1 MQDKSCGYSKLQR
14 MKWNKAVLLLGSN
27 MGSRAHHIMSACN
40 YLDTFAGDI
49 VKSSSFYETS
59 AWGKT
64 DQESFLNLAVVL
76 LTPYPPQLLI
86 TKILSIEKMM
96 GRKREEKYGPRTID
110 IDIILF
116 EKKIV
121 RSENLV
127 LPHPEMQNRRFVLSP
142 LVELV
147 PNFLHPVFNKSM
159 RTLLEECDDNLTV
172 KRL

>member
-1 MQDKSCGYSKLQR
+1 
-14 MKWNKAVLLLGSN
+14 
-27 MGSRAHHIMSACN
+27 
-40 YLDTFAGDI
+40 
-49 VKSSSFYETS
+49 
-59 AWGKT
+59 
-64 DQESFLNLAVVL
+64 
-76 LTPYPPQLLI
+76 
-86 TKILSIEKMM
+86 M

-147 PNFLHPVFNKSM
+147 PNFLHPVFNKSI